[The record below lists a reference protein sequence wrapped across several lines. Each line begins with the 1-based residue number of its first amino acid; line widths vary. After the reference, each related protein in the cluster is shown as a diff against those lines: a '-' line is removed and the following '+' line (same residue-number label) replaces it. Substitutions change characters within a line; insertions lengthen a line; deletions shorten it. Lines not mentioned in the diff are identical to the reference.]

1 MTKQT
6 LRQVTFTASLT
17 TWIAIACAIA
27 VHSAHSQQPAD
38 QPAERKILL
47 TAIDRD
53 QRPVL
58 SLQTADLRVTEQGVA
73 QSIVALS
80 FLKDRPFSVLIL
92 IDISISQERSL
103 PLQKRAATAFVNS
116 AIKDGRDQ
124 IGVVTFTGTARLEQ
138 SLTND
143 LPLLRA
149 AIERAEVVFPAG
161 YTGGGVVVG
170 PPSPASK
177 AAAIAGSTAIWDAVI
192 TAADYLGGRA
202 NGGTRRAIILL
213 TDGIDT
219 TSKSSSSQA
228 IDRANREDVAVYSI
242 GVGDDKSFG
251 LEKDPLKKLSERT
264 GGRAFFPKTPTEL
277 PQIFDHI
284 QYELR
289 NQYELRYRA
298 AATRSKRVKID
309 VVNPALKDIKLSY
322 QQSAPV
328 DGQP

>member
-1 MTKQT
+1 MVTKQT
-6 LRQVTFTASLT
+6 LRRVTFSAGLT
-17 TWIAIACAIA
+17 TWIAVACAIA
-27 VHSAHSQQPAD
+27 VHSAHSQQPTD
-38 QPAERKILL
+38 QTAERKILL
-47 TAIDRD
+47 TAIDRE

-58 SLQTADLRVTEQGVA
+58 SLQGADLRVTEQGVA
-73 QSIVALS
+73 QPIVALS
-80 FLKDRPFSVLIL
+80 FLKDRPLSVLIL
-92 IDISISQERSL
+92 IDVSLSQERSL
-103 PLQKRAATAFVNS
+103 PSQKSAATAFVNS

-143 LPLLRA
+143 LPLLSA
-149 AIERAEVVFPAG
+149 AVKRAEVVFPAG

-177 AAAIAGSTAIWDAVI
+177 AAAVGSTAIWDAVI
-192 TAADYLGGRA
+192 AAADYLGGRA
-202 NGGTRRAIILL
+202 NSGTRRAVILL
-213 TDGIDT
+213 TDGLDT
-219 TSKSSSSQA
+219 TSKSSSLQA

-242 GVGDDKSFG
+242 GVGEDKSFG
-251 LEKDPLKKLSERT
+251 LDKDPLKKLSERT
-264 GGRAFFPKTPTEL
+264 GARAFFPKAPTEL
-277 PQIFDHI
+277 PQIFDRI

-298 AATRSKRVKID
+298 AATRSKKVKID